1 MGIHLK
7 FGHKILLGAC
17 AIVMTVF
24 LSFSLFNDH
33 RQEASTREALHSNL
47 QATGQLL
54 GANLGSWLAGRI
66 LLIEGAAETVAAHP
80 TPDTISRVLSQ
91 DIITKTFIASYVGL
105 EDSRFFI
112 HPERVMPDGYDVRQR
127 SWYKDAARTLQPVLT
142 EPYIGAGIDYL
153 IMTQAAPIKVNGKAV
168 GVLGASL
175 SLEQLAK
182 IINAVDLNGIGY
194 AFLVSDDGKILV
206 HPDSTRVTQTLAQAF
221 PEGPPSINRA
231 LNEVQE
237 NGQARIV
244 TFTPIDGLPS
254 LHWSIGLSVDKDKA
268 YAALH
273 EFRTSAL
280 IATLIAMLVMVGL
293 LGLLINAL
301 MRPLRSMG
309 LAMQSIADGEGDLT
323 QRLHSLS
330 RDEFGLMAAGFNR
343 FVERIQQSIR
353 EVLASSIQLTQL
365 ASQVSQASNSSLK
378 SSDTQAALTHNV
390 ATAINELGAAAQEI
404 ARSAA
409 HASSRAS
416 DTRDRTREGQSVVQ
430 QSISA
435 MSQLSSQ
442 VVNTRQ
448 DIESLNEKTL
458 KIGRILDV
466 IKGISDQTN
475 LLALNAA
482 IEAARAGD
490 AGRGFAVVS
499 DEVRTLAHRTQQS
512 AQEIHGM
519 IEALQANAGN
529 AVSAMLESQRYSD
542 DNVNTAKLAGER
554 LDRVLLGIGE
564 IDEINLSVATATEEQ
579 TSVVDN
585 LDRDI
590 SHINDLNQEM
600 VGNLQSTLQ
609 ACTELEDQSRRLQQM
624 VNTFKI

>member
-1 MGIHLK
+1 M
-7 FGHKILLGAC
+7 A
-17 AIVMTVF
+17 VF
-24 LSFSLFNDH
+24 VSFSLFNDH
-33 RQEASTREALHSNL
+33 RQTASTREALHSNL
-47 QATGQLL
+47 QTTGKLL
-54 GANLGSWLAGRI
+54 GANLDSWLAGLI
-66 LLIEGAAETVAAHP
+66 LTIEGAAETIAANP
-80 TPDTISRVLSQ
+80 TPDTIGRILSQ
-91 DIITKTFIASYVGL
+91 DIITKTFVASYVGL
-105 EDSRFFI
+105 EDSSFVIR
-112 HPERVMPDGYDVRQR
+112 PERVMPDGYDARQR
-127 SWYKDAARTLQPVLT
+127 VWYKDAVRSLKPVLT

-153 IMTQAAPIKVNGKAV
+153 IMTEAVPIKVNGKAA

-175 SLEQLAK
+175 NLDKLAK

-206 HPDSTRVTQTLAQAF
+206 HPDKALVTKTLAEAF
-221 PEGPPSINRA
+221 PKGPPGINSD

-237 NGQARIV
+237 NDSTRIV
-244 TFTPIDGLPS
+244 TFTPINGLPS

-273 EFRTSAL
+273 EFRIAAL
-280 IATLIAMLVMVGL
+280 IATLIAMLITVGL

-301 MRPLRSMG
+301 LRPLRSMG
-309 LAMQSIADGEGDLT
+309 TAMQSIADGEGDLT

-330 RDEFGLMAAGFNR
+330 HDEFGMMAGGFNR

-353 EVLASSIQLTQL
+353 EVLTSSIQLTQL
-365 ASQVSQASNSSLK
+365 AAQVSQASHSSLK

-416 DTRDRTREGQSVVQ
+416 DTRDQTQEGRHVVER
-430 QSISA
+430 SISA
-435 MSQLSSQ
+435 MAQLSSQ
-442 VVNTRQ
+442 VVSTRE
-448 DIESLNEKTL
+448 DIESLNDKTL

-499 DEVRTLAHRTQQS
+499 DEVRTLAYRTQQS
-512 AQEIHGM
+512 AQEIHSM
-519 IEALQANAGN
+519 IEELQAGAGS
-529 AVSAMLESQRYSD
+529 AVNAMLESQRHSD
-542 DNVNTAKLAGER
+542 DNVITAKLAGER
-554 LDRVLLGIGE
+554 LNCVLLGIGE
-564 IDEINLSVATATEEQ
+564 IDEINLSMATATEEQ

-609 ACTELEDQSRRLQQM
+609 ACTELENQSRRLQQM

>member
-1 MGIHLK
+1 MGINLK

-17 AIVMTVF
+17 VIVMAVF

-33 RQEASTREALHSNL
+33 RQQASTREALHRNL

-54 GANLGSWLAGRI
+54 GANLDSWLAGRI
-66 LLIEGAAETVAAHP
+66 LLIEGAAETIAANP
-80 TPDTISRVLSQ
+80 TPQNIGAILSQ
-91 DIITKTFIASYVGL
+91 DIIAKTFIASYVGL

-127 SWYKDAARTLQPVLT
+127 AWYKDAASSLEPVLT

-206 HPDSTRVTQTLAQAF
+206 HPDNTRVTKTLAQAF
-221 PEGPPSINRA
+221 PEGPPSINSA

-237 NGQARIV
+237 NGRTRIV
-244 TFTPIDGLPS
+244 TFTPINGLPS

-280 IATLIAMLVMVGL
+280 VATLIAMLVTVGL

-301 MRPLRSMG
+301 MRPLRRMG
-309 LAMQSIADGEGDLT
+309 SAMQSIADGEGDLT

-330 RDEFGLMAAGFNR
+330 RDEFGMMAGGFNR

-353 EVLASSIQLTQL
+353 EVLASSVQLTQL
-365 ASQVSQASNSSLK
+365 AAQVSQASNASLE

-390 ATAINELGAAAQEI
+390 AAAINELGAAAQEI

-416 DTRDRTREGQSVVQ
+416 DTRDQTQEGQSVVQ
-430 QSISA
+430 RSISA

-512 AQEIHGM
+512 AQEIHSM
-519 IEALQANAGN
+519 IEELQAGAGS
-529 AVSAMLESQRYSD
+529 AVSAMLESQRHSD
-542 DNVNTAKLAGER
+542 DNVTNARLAGER
-554 LDRVLLGIGE
+554 LNRVLLGIGE

-590 SHINDLNQEM
+590 SHINDLNQQM

-609 ACTELEDQSRRLQQM
+609 ACTELENQSRRLQQM